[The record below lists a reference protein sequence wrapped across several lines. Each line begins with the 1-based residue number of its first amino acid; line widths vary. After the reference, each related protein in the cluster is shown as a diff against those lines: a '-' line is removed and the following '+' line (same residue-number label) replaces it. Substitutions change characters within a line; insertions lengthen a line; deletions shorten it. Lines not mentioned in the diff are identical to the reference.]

1 MSITIE
7 GSVASGF
14 EPVCEAFAR
23 AFEGRPRM
31 GASLAVRVGGKQ
43 VVSLWAGTADFRTGR
58 PWERETPS
66 VIFSCTKG
74 LTSLMLARLV
84 DEGRLSYSD
93 VVAAHWPEFA
103 SAGKDG
109 VTVAQLAAHRAGLS
123 APRKDLTL
131 EDLLDWE
138 TMAGV
143 LAEQAPLW
151 APGTGY
157 AYHALTHG
165 WLMGEMIRRITGEG
179 VGAHFRRTITGPL
192 RAAVWIGAPEAALRH
207 VAHLHLEPA
216 PSPDSAP
223 IAADDWAQRAVTLCG
238 ALPISL
244 VTETGGFN
252 DKRLLAAE
260 IPGAGG
266 IATAEGLAAIWSAAV
281 TETEG
286 QRFLSDAGIARALV
300 PLSEGAPVFAP
311 TPPFPRWSAGFMLDS
326 AHRRLLGPRSF
337 GHDGAGGQIAF
348 ADPDHA
354 VGFAFITNQMEGR
367 DDARGNDVVTALRSV
382 LG

>member
-1 MSITIE
+1 MSTIIH

-14 EPVCEAFAR
+14 EPVRDAFAR

-31 GASLAVRVGGKQ
+31 GASLAVRVDGKQ
-43 VVSLWAGTADFRTGR
+43 VVSLWAGTADSRTGR
-58 PWERETPS
+58 SWERNTPS

-84 DEGRLSYSD
+84 EEGRLSYD
-93 VVAAHWPEFA
+93 DLVATYWPEFA
-103 SAGKDG
+103 AAGKAD

-123 APRKDLTL
+123 APRLDLSL
-131 EDLLDWE
+131 RDLLDWE
-138 TMAGV
+138 RTVGV

-151 APGTGY
+151 VPGTGY

-165 WLMGEMIRRITGEG
+165 WLMGEMIRRVTGE
-179 VGAHFRRTITGPL
+179 VAGAHFSRTITGPL
-192 RAAVWIGAPEAALRH
+192 AAAVRIGAPEAALRD

-216 PSPDSAP
+216 PPTGDGP
-223 IAADDWAQRAVTLCG
+223 IASDDWAQRAVTLGG

-252 DKRLLAAE
+252 DKRLLQAE

-286 QRFLSDAGIARALV
+286 QRFLSDAAIARALV

-326 AHRRLLGPRSF
+326 EHRRLLGPRSF

-367 DDARGNDVVTALRSV
+367 EDTRGNEVVAALRSV
-382 LG
+382 LD